1 MSNLTIRKSRRRVDV
16 DTLTLQALAAD
27 GRITWAALGERLD
40 LSAPAAAERARRLE
54 ERGVIRGYTAVLDA
68 AAAGFPVLAFVS
80 VSLASQT
87 TRKAFVAGVQRLA
100 AVLECHHVAGD
111 DDYLLKVRCRTM
123 GELDALLSDELKGRL
138 GVARSRTTIALG
150 TAKETSALPVG
161 AE

>member
-1 MSNLTIRKSRRRVDV
+1 MSTLTNRKSKRRTDI
-16 DTLTLQALAAD
+16 DTLALQALVAD
-27 GRITWAALGERLD
+27 GRITWAALGERLG

-68 AAAGFPVLAFVS
+68 TAAGFPVLAFVS
-80 VSLASQT
+80 VSLAPQT
-87 TRKAFVAGVQRLA
+87 ARKTFVAGIQRLD

-123 GELDALLSDELKGRL
+123 GDLDALLSEDLKGRL

-150 TAKETSALPVG
+150 SSKETAALPIG